1 MRPTHVLF
9 VGASGSVGRYAVRE
23 GVTQGYRVRALVR
36 DKSHECFG
44 PNVEICEGDLK
55 NAGDM
60 RRALDGI
67 DGIVFTMGANGGPTL
82 NEDVDYGAVKNALD
96 ALDGCRARIALMTA
110 IGLAADMDTE
120 YNRTTQAHDWKRR
133 SERLVRASGN
143 EYTIVRPG
151 WFDMEGD
158 DEHHIRF
165 QQDQRHVCT
174 GPDDGAIA
182 RRQIAQTLV
191 AALGCEEANRKTFN
205 LVDELGQPQS
215 DAELVPMFAAL
226 EADPQNGSL
235 DGYDDPDNFPLHA
248 QPKRVREELEHVEAM
263 AHAAETTAHARH

>member
-23 GVTQGYRVRALVR
+23 GVARGYRVRALVR
-36 DKSHECFG
+36 DASRECFG

-55 NAGDM
+55 NVDDM

-96 ALDGCRARIALMTA
+96 ALDGRRARIALMTA

-120 YNRTTQAHDWKRR
+120 YNRATQAHDWKRR

-151 WFDMEGD
+151 WFDMEGA
-158 DEHHIRF
+158 DEHHMRF
-165 QQDQRHVCT
+165 RQDQRHVPT
-174 GPDDGAIA
+174 GPADGSVA

-191 AALGCEEANRKTFN
+191 AALGCEEADRKTFN

-215 DAELVPMFAAL
+215 DAEIAPMFAAL
-226 EADPQNGSL
+226 ETDPRDAPF
-235 DGYDDPDNFPLHA
+235 DGYDDPDNFPPHA
-248 QPKRVREELEHVEAM
+248 QPKRVREELAHIEAM
-263 AHAAETTAHARH
+263 AHATATMAHARR